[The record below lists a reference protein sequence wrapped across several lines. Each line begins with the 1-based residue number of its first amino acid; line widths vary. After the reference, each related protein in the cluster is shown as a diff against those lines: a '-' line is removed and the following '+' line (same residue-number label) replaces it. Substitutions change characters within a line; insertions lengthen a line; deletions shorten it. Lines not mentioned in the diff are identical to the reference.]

1 MKRLFISILCATAL
15 TGVAAQTPA
24 DTTQAVYDTTEE
36 VMYDNDRYKVETNH
50 FFDNWFVSGGFG
62 GQIIF
67 GNHDMQVKFL
77 DRVAPALDIAVGKW
91 FTPGIGVRLMYSGLT
106 PGIGV
111 RLMYSGLSVKGATQK
126 EGHGEFPTHSTGVD
140 VPGKGG
146 DGYWLMKQK
155 FKFYNLHLDALFNM
169 SNILYGYNEKRVY
182 NCSPYFG
189 LGWTRVWES
198 PQSMEVSAN
207 VGILNSFRLNDALDL
222 NLDIR
227 GAYVSD
233 RFDGELGGRWG
244 EGIWSATIGL
254 TYKFKPRGWDR
265 SKTIIRT
272 HDRTSELK
280 AMQDKLNDMQ
290 AQLAQRK
297 RDSVTVVRTLAAA
310 NFVIFKIDTW
320 DLTNEARVQLSL
332 FAETIK
338 KADPNVVYV
347 ITGYADKGTGSVE
360 RNVILSKNR
369 ARVVYECLVN
379 EFGVPKKQLRVD
391 HKGGVDNMFYN
402 DPRLSRAVIT
412 RVVEE

>member
-1 MKRLFISILCATAL
+1 MIKHLFISALCAAAF
-15 TGVAAQTPA
+15 TGAAAQEQHS
-24 DTTQAVYDTTEE
+24 DTIQSVYDTTEE
-36 VMYDNDRYKVETNH
+36 VMYDNDKYKVETNH
-50 FFDNWFVSGGFG
+50 FWDNWFVSAGFG

-67 GNHDMQVKFL
+67 GNHDKQVKFF
-77 DRVAPALDIAVGKW
+77 DRIAPALDIAVGKW
-91 FTPGIGVRLMYSGLT
+91 FT

-155 FKFYNLHLDALFNM
+155 FNFYNLHLDALFNM
-169 SNILYGYNEKRVY
+169 SNILCGYNEKRVY
-182 NCSPYFG
+182 NCTPYIG
-189 LGWTRVWES
+189 LGWARVWES

-207 VGILNSFRLNDALDL
+207 VGVLNSFRLNEALNL

-227 GAYVSD
+227 GAYMSD

-244 EGIWSATIGL
+244 EGVWSATVGL
-254 TYKFKPRGWDR
+254 TYRFKQRGWGR
-265 SKTIIRT
+265 SKTIVRT
-272 HDRTSELK
+272 RDRRRELK
-280 AMQDKLNDMQ
+280 EMQDKLNDMQ
-290 AQLAQRK
+290 AQLAKRE
-297 RDSVTVVRTLAAA
+297 RDSITVVRTLAAA

-320 DLTNEARVQLSL
+320 DLTNESRVQLGL

-338 KADPNVVYV
+338 KADPNAVYI
-347 ITGYADKGTGSVE
+347 ITGYADKGTGSIE

-412 RVVEE
+412 RIMDEEK

>member
-1 MKRLFISILCATAL
+1 MIKQFGLIIAC
-15 TGVAAQTPA
+15 VAITSAVNAQKVDSTVVVS
-24 DTTQAVYDTTEE
+24 DVTEE
-36 VMYDNDRYKVETNH
+36 IQYNNDKYKVETNH

-62 GQIIF
+62 GQVLF
-67 GNHDMQVKFL
+67 GNHDKQVKFFN
-77 DRVAPALDIAVGKW
+77 RIAPALDIAVGKW
-91 FTPGIGVRLMYSGLT
+91 FTPGIGVRLMYSGLS
-106 PGIGV
+106 I
-111 RLMYSGLSVKGATQK
+111 KGATQK
-126 EGHGEFPTHSTGVD
+126 EGHGEFPTHSTGED

-244 EGIWSATIGL
+244 EGLWSATIGL

-272 HDRTSELK
+272 HDRRSELK

-290 AQLAQRK
+290 AQLAKRK
-297 RDSVTVVRTLAAA
+297 TDSITVIRTIAAA
-310 NFVIFKIDTW
+310 SFVVFKIDTW

-332 FAETIK
+332 FAENIK
-338 KADPNVVYV
+338 KADPNVIYI

-360 RNVILSKNR
+360 RNIVLSKNR

-379 EFGVPKKQLRVD
+379 EFGVPKKQLRID

-402 DPRLSRAVIT
+402 DPRMSRAVIT
-412 RVVEE
+412 KVLEEKE

>member
-1 MKRLFISILCATAL
+1 MKRLFISALCAAAF
-15 TGVAAQTPA
+15 TGAAAQEQHS
-24 DTTQAVYDTTEE
+24 DTIQSVYDTTEE
-36 VMYDNDRYKVETNH
+36 VMYDNDKYKVETNH
-50 FFDNWFVSGGFG
+50 FWDNWFVSAGFG
-62 GQIIF
+62 GQVLF
-67 GNHDMQVKFL
+67 GNHDKQVKFL

-91 FTPGIGVRLMYSGLT
+91 FT

-155 FKFYNLHLDALFNM
+155 FDFYNLHLDALFNM
-169 SNILYGYNEKRVY
+169 SNILCGYNEKRVY
-182 NCSPYFG
+182 NCTPYIG
-189 LGWTRVWES
+189 LGWARVWES

-207 VGILNSFRLNDALDL
+207 VGILNSFRLNDALNL

-244 EGIWSATIGL
+244 EGIWSATVGL
-254 TYKFKPRGWDR
+254 TYRFKQRGWGR
-265 SKTIIRT
+265 SKTIVRT
-272 HDRTSELK
+272 HDRQRELK

-297 RDSVTVVRTLAAA
+297 RDSITVVRTLAAA

-320 DLTNEARVQLSL
+320 DLTKESRVQLGL

-338 KADPNVVYV
+338 KADPNAVYI
-347 ITGYADKGTGSVE
+347 ITGYADKGTGSIE

-412 RVVEE
+412 RIMDEEK

>member
-1 MKRLFISILCATAL
+1 MIKHLFISALCAAAF
-15 TGVAAQTPA
+15 TGAAAQEQHS
-24 DTTQAVYDTTEE
+24 DTIQSVYDTTEE
-36 VMYDNDRYKVETNH
+36 VMYDNDKYKVETNH
-50 FFDNWFVSGGFG
+50 FWDNWFVSAGFG

-67 GNHDMQVKFL
+67 GNHDKQVKFF
-77 DRVAPALDIAVGKW
+77 DRIAPALDIAVGKW
-91 FTPGIGVRLMYSGLT
+91 FT

-155 FKFYNLHLDALFNM
+155 FNFYNLHLDALFNM
-169 SNILYGYNEKRVY
+169 SNILCGYNEKRVY
-182 NCSPYFG
+182 NCTPYIG
-189 LGWTRVWES
+189 LGWARVWES

-207 VGILNSFRLNDALDL
+207 VGVLNSFRLNEALNL

-227 GAYVSD
+227 GAYMSD

-244 EGIWSATIGL
+244 EGVWSATVGL
-254 TYKFKPRGWDR
+254 TYRFKQRGWGR
-265 SKTIIRT
+265 SKTIVRT
-272 HDRTSELK
+272 HDRQRELK

-297 RDSVTVVRTLAAA
+297 RDSITVVRTLAAA

-320 DLTNEARVQLSL
+320 DLTNESRVQLGL

-338 KADPNVVYV
+338 KADPNAVYI
-347 ITGYADKGTGSVE
+347 ITGYADKGTGSIE

-391 HKGGVDNMFYN
+391 HRGGVDNMFYN

-412 RVVEE
+412 RIMDEEK

>member
-1 MKRLFISILCATAL
+1 MIKRILTMSLCVASFL
-15 TGVAAQTPA
+15 GVSAQQ
-24 DTTQAVYDTTEE
+24 DTTQVVYDTTEE
-36 VMYDNDRYKVETNH
+36 VMYDNDKYKVETNH
-50 FFDNWFVSGGFG
+50 FWDNWFVSAGFG

-67 GNHDMQVKFL
+67 GNHDKQVKFF
-77 DRVAPALDIAVGKW
+77 DRIAPALDIAVGKW
-91 FTPGIGVRLMYSGLT
+91 FT

-155 FKFYNLHLDALFNM
+155 FDFYNLHLDALFNM
-169 SNILYGYNEKRVY
+169 SNILCGYNEKRVY
-182 NCSPYFG
+182 NCTPYVG
-189 LGWTRVWES
+189 LGWARVWES

-207 VGILNSFRLNDALDL
+207 VGILNSFRLSDALNL

-244 EGIWSATIGL
+244 EGIWSATVGL
-254 TYKFKPRGWDR
+254 TYRFKQRGWGR
-265 SKTIIRT
+265 SKTIVRT
-272 HDRTSELK
+272 HDRQRELK

-297 RDSVTVVRTLAAA
+297 RDSITVVKTLAAA

-320 DLTNEARVQLSL
+320 DLTKESRVQLGL

-338 KADPNVVYV
+338 KADPNAVYI
-347 ITGYADKGTGSVE
+347 ITGYADKGTGSIE

-412 RVVEE
+412 RIMDEEK

>member
-1 MKRLFISILCATAL
+1 MIKQFGLIIACAAITSA
-15 TGVAAQTPA
+15 VNAQNA
-24 DTTQAVYDTTEE
+24 DSTVVVSDVTEE
-36 VMYDNDRYKVETNH
+36 IQYNNDKYKVETNH

-62 GQIIF
+62 GQVLF
-67 GNHDMQVKFL
+67 GNHDKQVKFFN
-77 DRVAPALDIAVGKW
+77 RIAPALDIAVGKW
-91 FTPGIGVRLMYSGLT
+91 FT

-126 EGHGEFPTHSTGVD
+126 EGHGEFPTHSTGED

-280 AMQDKLNDMQ
+280 AMQDKINDMQ
-290 AQLAQRK
+290 AQLAKRK
-297 RDSVTVVRTLAAA
+297 TDSITVIRTMAAA
-310 NFVIFKIDTW
+310 SFVVFKIDTW

-332 FAETIK
+332 FAENIK
-338 KADPNVVYV
+338 KADPNVVYI

-360 RNVILSKNR
+360 RNIVLSKNR

-379 EFGVPKKQLRVD
+379 EFGVPKKQLRID
-391 HKGGVDNMFYN
+391 HKGGVDDMFYN
-402 DPRLSRAVIT
+402 DPRMSRAVIT
-412 RVVEE
+412 KILEGKK

>member
-1 MKRLFISILCATAL
+1 MIKRILTMSLCVASFL
-15 TGVAAQTPA
+15 GVSAQQ
-24 DTTQAVYDTTEE
+24 DTTQVVYDTTEE
-36 VMYDNDRYKVETNH
+36 VMYDNDKYKVETNH
-50 FFDNWFVSGGFG
+50 FWDNWFVSGGFG
-62 GQIIF
+62 GQVLF
-67 GNHDMQVKFL
+67 GNHDKQVKFF
-77 DRVAPALDIAVGKW
+77 DRIAPALDIAVGKW
-91 FTPGIGVRLMYSGLT
+91 FT

-155 FKFYNLHLDALFNM
+155 FDFYNLHLDALFNM
-169 SNILYGYNEKRVY
+169 SNILCGYNEKRVY
-182 NCSPYFG
+182 NCTPYIG
-189 LGWTRVWES
+189 LGWARVWES

-207 VGILNSFRLNDALDL
+207 VGILNSFRLNDALNL

-244 EGIWSATIGL
+244 EGVWSATVGL
-254 TYKFKPRGWDR
+254 TYRFKQRGWGR
-265 SKTIIRT
+265 SKTIVRT
-272 HDRTSELK
+272 RDRRRELK
-280 AMQDKLNDMQ
+280 EMQDKLNDMQ

-360 RNVILSKNR
+360 RNIILSKNR

-412 RVVEE
+412 RVVEENDAQ

>member
-1 MKRLFISILCATAL
+1 
-15 TGVAAQTPA
+15 
-24 DTTQAVYDTTEE
+24 
-36 VMYDNDRYKVETNH
+36 
-50 FFDNWFVSGGFG
+50 
-62 GQIIF
+62 
-67 GNHDMQVKFL
+67 
-77 DRVAPALDIAVGKW
+77 
-91 FTPGIGVRLMYSGLT
+91 
-106 PGIGV
+106 
-111 RLMYSGLSVKGATQK
+111 
-126 EGHGEFPTHSTGVD
+126 
-140 VPGKGG
+140 
-146 DGYWLMKQK
+146 
-155 FKFYNLHLDALFNM
+155 M

-182 NCSPYFG
+182 NCTPYIG
-189 LGWTRVWES
+189 LGWVRVWES

-207 VGILNSFRLNDALDL
+207 VGILNSFRLNDALNL

-227 GAYVSD
+227 GAYMSD

-244 EGIWSATIGL
+244 EGVWSATVGL
-254 TYKFKPRGWDR
+254 TYRFKQRGWGR

-272 HDRTSELK
+272 RDRQRELK

-290 AQLAQRK
+290 AQLAKRE
-297 RDSVTVVRTLAAA
+297 RDSITVVRTLAAA

-320 DLTNEARVQLSL
+320 DLTNEARVQLGL

-338 KADPNVVYV
+338 KADPNVVYI

-360 RNVILSKNR
+360 RNILLSKNR

-412 RVVEE
+412 RVITEEEIQNNSNGNEE

>member
-1 MKRLFISILCATAL
+1 MIKHLFISALCAAAF
-15 TGVAAQTPA
+15 TGAAAQEQHS
-24 DTTQAVYDTTEE
+24 DTIQSVYDTTEE
-36 VMYDNDRYKVETNH
+36 VMYDNDKYKVETNH
-50 FFDNWFVSGGFG
+50 FWDNWFVSAGFG

-67 GNHDMQVKFL
+67 GNHDKQVKFF
-77 DRVAPALDIAVGKW
+77 DRIAPALDIAVGKW
-91 FTPGIGVRLMYSGLT
+91 FT

-155 FKFYNLHLDALFNM
+155 FNFYNLHLDALFNM
-169 SNILYGYNEKRVY
+169 SNILCGYNEKRVY
-182 NCSPYFG
+182 NCTPYIG
-189 LGWTRVWES
+189 LGWARVWES

-207 VGILNSFRLNDALDL
+207 VGILNSFRLSDALNL

-244 EGIWSATIGL
+244 EGVWSATVGL
-254 TYKFKPRGWDR
+254 TYRFKQRGWGR
-265 SKTIIRT
+265 SKTIVRT
-272 HDRTSELK
+272 RDRRRELK
-280 AMQDKLNDMQ
+280 EMQDKLNDMQ

-297 RDSVTVVRTLAAA
+297 RDSITVVRTLAAA

-320 DLTNEARVQLSL
+320 DLTNESRVQLGL

-338 KADPNVVYV
+338 KADPNAVYI
-347 ITGYADKGTGSVE
+347 ITGYADKGTGSIE

-412 RVVEE
+412 RIMDEEK

>member
-1 MKRLFISILCATAL
+1 MKRLFISALCAAAF
-15 TGVAAQTPA
+15 TGAAAQEQHS
-24 DTTQAVYDTTEE
+24 DTIQSVYDTTEE
-36 VMYDNDRYKVETNH
+36 VMYDNDKYKVETNH
-50 FFDNWFVSGGFG
+50 FWDNWFVSAGFG

-67 GNHDMQVKFL
+67 GNHDKQVKFF
-77 DRVAPALDIAVGKW
+77 DRIAPALDIAVGKW
-91 FTPGIGVRLMYSGLT
+91 FT

-155 FKFYNLHLDALFNM
+155 FDFYNLHLDALFNM
-169 SNILYGYNEKRVY
+169 SNILCGYNEKRVY
-182 NCSPYFG
+182 NCTPYIG
-189 LGWTRVWES
+189 LGWARVWES

-207 VGILNSFRLNDALDL
+207 VGILNSFRLNDALNL

-244 EGIWSATIGL
+244 EGIWSATVGL
-254 TYKFKPRGWDR
+254 TYRFKQRGWGR
-265 SKTIIRT
+265 SKTIVRT
-272 HDRTSELK
+272 HDRQRELK

-297 RDSVTVVRTLAAA
+297 RDSITVVKTLAAA

-320 DLTNEARVQLSL
+320 DLTKESRVQLGL

-338 KADPNVVYV
+338 KADPNAVYI
-347 ITGYADKGTGSVE
+347 ITGYADKGTGSIE

-412 RVVEE
+412 RIMDEKK

>member
-1 MKRLFISILCATAL
+1 MKRLFISALCAAAF
-15 TGVAAQTPA
+15 TGAAAQEQHS
-24 DTTQAVYDTTEE
+24 DTIQSVYDTTEE
-36 VMYDNDRYKVETNH
+36 VMYDNDKYKVETNH
-50 FFDNWFVSGGFG
+50 FWDNWFVSAGFG

-67 GNHDMQVKFL
+67 GNHDKQVKFF
-77 DRVAPALDIAVGKW
+77 DRIAPALDIAVGKW
-91 FTPGIGVRLMYSGLT
+91 FT

-155 FKFYNLHLDALFNM
+155 FDFYNLHLDALFNM
-169 SNILYGYNEKRVY
+169 SNILCGYNEKRVY
-182 NCSPYFG
+182 NCTPYIG
-189 LGWTRVWES
+189 LGWARVWES

-207 VGILNSFRLNDALDL
+207 VGILNSFRLNDALNL

-244 EGIWSATIGL
+244 EGIWSATVGL
-254 TYKFKPRGWDR
+254 TYRFKQRGWGR
-265 SKTIIRT
+265 SKTIVRT
-272 HDRTSELK
+272 HDRQRELK

-297 RDSVTVVRTLAAA
+297 RDSITVVKTLAAA

-320 DLTNEARVQLSL
+320 ELTNESRVQLGL

-338 KADPNVVYV
+338 KADPNAVYI
-347 ITGYADKGTGSVE
+347 ITGYADKGTGSIE

-412 RVVEE
+412 RIMDEEK

>member
-1 MKRLFISILCATAL
+1 MKRLFISALCAAAF
-15 TGVAAQTPA
+15 TGAAAQEQHS
-24 DTTQAVYDTTEE
+24 DTIQSVYDTTEE
-36 VMYDNDRYKVETNH
+36 VMYDNDKYKVETNH
-50 FFDNWFVSGGFG
+50 FWDNWFVSAGFG
-62 GQIIF
+62 GQVLF
-67 GNHDMQVKFL
+67 GNHDKQVKFF
-77 DRVAPALDIAVGKW
+77 DRIAPALDIAVGKW
-91 FTPGIGVRLMYSGLT
+91 FT

-155 FKFYNLHLDALFNM
+155 FDFYNLHLDALFNM
-169 SNILYGYNEKRVY
+169 SNILCGYNEKRVY
-182 NCSPYFG
+182 NCTPYVG
-189 LGWTRVWES
+189 LGWARVWES

-207 VGILNSFRLNDALDL
+207 VGILNSFRLNDALNL

-244 EGIWSATIGL
+244 EGIWSATVGL
-254 TYKFKPRGWDR
+254 TYRFKQRGWGR
-265 SKTIIRT
+265 SKTIVRT
-272 HDRTSELK
+272 RDRRRELK
-280 AMQDKLNDMQ
+280 EMQDKLNDMQ

-297 RDSVTVVRTLAAA
+297 RDSITVVRTLAAA

-320 DLTNEARVQLSL
+320 DLTNESRVQLGL

-338 KADPNVVYV
+338 KADPNAVYI
-347 ITGYADKGTGSVE
+347 ITGYADKGTGSIE

-412 RVVEE
+412 RIMDEEK

>member
-1 MKRLFISILCATAL
+1 MKRLFISALCAAAF
-15 TGVAAQTPA
+15 TGAAAQEQHS
-24 DTTQAVYDTTEE
+24 DTIQSVYDTTEE
-36 VMYDNDRYKVETNH
+36 VMYDNDKYKVETNH
-50 FFDNWFVSGGFG
+50 FWDNWFVSAGFG

-67 GNHDMQVKFL
+67 GNHDKQVKFF
-77 DRVAPALDIAVGKW
+77 DRIAPALDIAVGKW
-91 FTPGIGVRLMYSGLT
+91 FT

-155 FKFYNLHLDALFNM
+155 FDFYNLHLDALFNM
-169 SNILYGYNEKRVY
+169 SNILCGYNEKRVY
-182 NCSPYFG
+182 NCTPYIG
-189 LGWTRVWES
+189 LGWARVWES

-207 VGILNSFRLNDALDL
+207 VGILNSFRLNDALNL

-244 EGIWSATIGL
+244 EGVWSATVGL
-254 TYKFKPRGWDR
+254 TYRFKQRGWGR
-265 SKTIIRT
+265 SKTIVRT
-272 HDRTSELK
+272 RDRRRELK
-280 AMQDKLNDMQ
+280 EMQDKLNDMQ

-360 RNVILSKNR
+360 RNIILSKNR

>member
-1 MKRLFISILCATAL
+1 MKRRFILAIACAAISSTM
-15 TGVAAQTPA
+15 AAQQA
-24 DTTQAVYDTTEE
+24 DSTEVVSDVTEE
-36 VMYDNDRYKVETNH
+36 VIYNNDKYKVETNH
-50 FFDNWFVSGGFG
+50 FWDNWFVSAGFG
-62 GQIIF
+62 GQVLF
-67 GNHDMQVKFL
+67 GNHDKQVKFF
-77 DRVAPALDIAVGKW
+77 DRIAPALDIAVGKW
-91 FTPGIGVRLMYSGLT
+91 FT

-155 FKFYNLHLDALFNM
+155 FNFYNLHLDALFNM
-169 SNILYGYNEKRVY
+169 SNILCGYNEKRVY
-182 NCSPYFG
+182 NCTPYVG
-189 LGWTRVWES
+189 LGWARVWES

-207 VGILNSFRLNDALDL
+207 VGVLNSFRLNDALNL

-244 EGIWSATIGL
+244 EGVWSATVGL
-254 TYKFKPRGWDR
+254 TYRFKQRGWGR
-265 SKTIIRT
+265 SKTIVRT
-272 HDRTSELK
+272 HDRQRELK

-297 RDSVTVVRTLAAA
+297 RDSITVVRTLAAA

-320 DLTNEARVQLSL
+320 DLTNESRVQLGL

-338 KADPNVVYV
+338 KADPNAVYI
-347 ITGYADKGTGSVE
+347 ITGYADKGTGSIE

-412 RVVEE
+412 RIMDEEK

>member
-1 MKRLFISILCATAL
+1 MIKHLFISALCAAAF
-15 TGVAAQTPA
+15 TGAAAQEQHS
-24 DTTQAVYDTTEE
+24 DTIQSVYDTTEE
-36 VMYDNDRYKVETNH
+36 VMYDNDKYKVETNH
-50 FFDNWFVSGGFG
+50 FWDNWFVSAGFG

-67 GNHDMQVKFL
+67 GNHDKQVKFF
-77 DRVAPALDIAVGKW
+77 DRIAPALDIAVGKW
-91 FTPGIGVRLMYSGLT
+91 FT

-155 FKFYNLHLDALFNM
+155 FDFYNLHLDALFNM
-169 SNILYGYNEKRVY
+169 SNILCGYNEKRVY
-182 NCSPYFG
+182 NCTPYLG
-189 LGWTRVWES
+189 LGWARVWES

-207 VGILNSFRLNDALDL
+207 VGILNSFRLNDALNL

-244 EGIWSATIGL
+244 EGIWSATVGL
-254 TYKFKPRGWDR
+254 TYRFKQRGWGR
-265 SKTIIRT
+265 SKTIVRT
-272 HDRTSELK
+272 HDRQRELK

-297 RDSVTVVRTLAAA
+297 RDSITVVRTLAAA

-320 DLTNEARVQLSL
+320 DLTKESRVQLGL

-338 KADPNVVYV
+338 KADPNAVYI
-347 ITGYADKGTGSVE
+347 ITGYADKGTGSIE

-412 RVVEE
+412 RIMDEEK

>member
-1 MKRLFISILCATAL
+1 MIKHLFISALCAAAF
-15 TGVAAQTPA
+15 TGAAAQEQHS
-24 DTTQAVYDTTEE
+24 DTIQSVYDTTEE
-36 VMYDNDRYKVETNH
+36 VMYDNDKYKVETNH
-50 FFDNWFVSGGFG
+50 FWDNWFVSAGFG

-67 GNHDMQVKFL
+67 GNHDKQVKFF
-77 DRVAPALDIAVGKW
+77 DRIAPALDIAVGKW
-91 FTPGIGVRLMYSGLT
+91 FT

-155 FKFYNLHLDALFNM
+155 FNFYNLHLDALFNM
-169 SNILYGYNEKRVY
+169 SNILCGYNEKRVY
-182 NCSPYFG
+182 NCTPYIG
-189 LGWTRVWES
+189 LGWARVWES

-207 VGILNSFRLNDALDL
+207 VGILNSFRLNDALNL

-244 EGIWSATIGL
+244 EGIWSATVGL
-254 TYKFKPRGWDR
+254 TYRFKQRGWGR
-265 SKTIIRT
+265 SKTIVRT
-272 HDRTSELK
+272 HDRQRELK

-297 RDSVTVVRTLAAA
+297 RDSITVVRTLAAA

-320 DLTNEARVQLSL
+320 DLTNESRVQLGL

-338 KADPNVVYV
+338 KADPNAVYI

-412 RVVEE
+412 RIMDEEK

>member
-24 DTTQAVYDTTEE
+24 DTTQVVYDITEE
-36 VMYDNDRYKVETNH
+36 VMYDNDKYKVETNH
-50 FFDNWFVSGGFG
+50 FWDNWFVSGGFG
-62 GQIIF
+62 GQVLF
-67 GNHDMQVKFL
+67 GNHDKQVKFF
-77 DRVAPALDIAVGKW
+77 DRIAPALDIAVGKW
-91 FTPGIGVRLMYSGLT
+91 FT

-155 FKFYNLHLDALFNM
+155 FDFYNLHLDALFNM
-169 SNILYGYNEKRVY
+169 SNILCGYNEKRVY
-182 NCSPYFG
+182 NCTPYIG
-189 LGWTRVWES
+189 LGWARVWES

-207 VGILNSFRLNDALDL
+207 VGILNSFRLNDALNL

-244 EGIWSATIGL
+244 EGVWSATVGL
-254 TYKFKPRGWDR
+254 TYRFKQRGWGR
-265 SKTIIRT
+265 SKTIVRT
-272 HDRTSELK
+272 RDRRRELK

-379 EFGVPKKQLRVD
+379 EFGVDKKQLRVD

>member
-1 MKRLFISILCATAL
+1 MKRLFISVLCATAL

-24 DTTQAVYDTTEE
+24 DTTQVVYDTTEE
-36 VMYDNDRYKVETNH
+36 VMYDNDKYKVETNH
-50 FFDNWFVSGGFG
+50 FWDNWFVSGGFG
-62 GQIIF
+62 GQVLF
-67 GNHDMQVKFL
+67 GNHDKQVKFF
-77 DRVAPALDIAVGKW
+77 DRIAPALDIAVGKW
-91 FTPGIGVRLMYSGLT
+91 FT

-155 FKFYNLHLDALFNM
+155 FNFYNLHLDALFNM
-169 SNILYGYNEKRVY
+169 SNILCGYNEKRVY
-182 NCSPYFG
+182 NCTPYIG
-189 LGWTRVWES
+189 LGWARVWES

-207 VGILNSFRLNDALDL
+207 VGILNSFRLNDALNL

-244 EGIWSATIGL
+244 EGVWSATVGL
-254 TYKFKPRGWDR
+254 TYRFKQRGWGR
-265 SKTIIRT
+265 SKTIVRT
-272 HDRTSELK
+272 RDRRRELK
-280 AMQDKLNDMQ
+280 EMQDKLNDMQ

-412 RVVEE
+412 RVVEENDAQ

>member
-1 MKRLFISILCATAL
+1 MIKQFGLIIACAAITSA
-15 TGVAAQTPA
+15 VNAQNA
-24 DTTQAVYDTTEE
+24 DSTVVVSDVTEE
-36 VMYDNDRYKVETNH
+36 IQYNNDKYKVETNH

-62 GQIIF
+62 GQVLF
-67 GNHDMQVKFL
+67 GNHDKQVKFFN
-77 DRVAPALDIAVGKW
+77 RIAPALDIAVGKW
-91 FTPGIGVRLMYSGLT
+91 FT

-126 EGHGEFPTHSTGVD
+126 EGHGEFPTHSTGED

-280 AMQDKLNDMQ
+280 AMQDKINDMQ
-290 AQLAQRK
+290 AQLAKRK
-297 RDSVTVVRTLAAA
+297 TDSITVIRTMAAA
-310 NFVIFKIDTW
+310 SFVVFKIDTW

-332 FAETIK
+332 FAENIK
-338 KADPNVVYV
+338 KADPNVVYI

-360 RNVILSKNR
+360 RNIILSKNR

-379 EFGVPKKQLRVD
+379 EFGVPKKQLRID
-391 HKGGVDNMFYN
+391 HKGGVDDMFYN
-402 DPRLSRAVIT
+402 DPRMSRAVIT
-412 RVVEE
+412 KILEEKE

>member
-1 MKRLFISILCATAL
+1 MKRLFISALCAAAF
-15 TGVAAQTPA
+15 TGAAAQEQHS
-24 DTTQAVYDTTEE
+24 DTIQSVYDTTEE

-67 GNHDMQVKFL
+67 GNHNKQVKFL

-91 FTPGIGVRLMYSGLT
+91 FT

-169 SNILYGYNEKRVY
+169 SNIL
-182 NCSPYFG
+182 C
-189 LGWTRVWES
+189 
-198 PQSMEVSAN
+198 
-207 VGILNSFRLNDALDL
+207 
-222 NLDIR
+222 
-227 GAYVSD
+227 
-233 RFDGELGGRWG
+233 
-244 EGIWSATIGL
+244 
-254 TYKFKPRGWDR
+254 
-265 SKTIIRT
+265 
-272 HDRTSELK
+272 
-280 AMQDKLNDMQ
+280 
-290 AQLAQRK
+290 
-297 RDSVTVVRTLAAA
+297 
-310 NFVIFKIDTW
+310 
-320 DLTNEARVQLSL
+320 
-332 FAETIK
+332 
-338 KADPNVVYV
+338 
-347 ITGYADKGTGSVE
+347 YADKGTGSIE

-379 EFGVPKKQLRVD
+379 EFGVDKKQLRVD

>member
-1 MKRLFISILCATAL
+1 MKRLFISALCAAAF
-15 TGVAAQTPA
+15 TGAAAQEQHS
-24 DTTQAVYDTTEE
+24 DTIQSVYDTTEE
-36 VMYDNDRYKVETNH
+36 VMYDNDKYKVETNH
-50 FFDNWFVSGGFG
+50 FWDNWFVSGGFG
-62 GQIIF
+62 GQVLF
-67 GNHDMQVKFL
+67 GNHDKQVKFL

-91 FTPGIGVRLMYSGLT
+91 FT

-155 FKFYNLHLDALFNM
+155 FNFYNLHLDALFNM
-169 SNILYGYNEKRVY
+169 SNILCGYNEKRVY
-182 NCSPYFG
+182 NCTPYVG
-189 LGWTRVWES
+189 LGWARVWES

-207 VGILNSFRLNDALDL
+207 VGILNSFRLNDALNL

-244 EGIWSATIGL
+244 EGIWSATVGL
-254 TYKFKPRGWDR
+254 TYRFKQRGWGR
-265 SKTIIRT
+265 SKTIVRT
-272 HDRTSELK
+272 HDRQRELK

-297 RDSVTVVRTLAAA
+297 RDSITVVKTLAAA

-320 DLTNEARVQLSL
+320 DLTNESRVQLGL

-338 KADPNVVYV
+338 KADPNAVYI
-347 ITGYADKGTGSVE
+347 ITGYADKGTGSIE

-412 RVVEE
+412 RIMDEEK